1 MLWNGLYTGP
11 VYRQPFLTG
20 MVDFVAKVSGSGI
33 IVHMT
38 THESLKMIR
47 FSKVQSYVLGGVYAL
62 ALVVLALDL
71 LVWRAV

>member
-1 MLWNGLYTGP
+1 
-11 VYRQPFLTG
+11 

-33 IVHMT
+33 IVYMI

-47 FSKVQSYVLGGVYAL
+47 FSKVQSYVLGAVYAL

-71 LVWRAV
+71 MVWRAV